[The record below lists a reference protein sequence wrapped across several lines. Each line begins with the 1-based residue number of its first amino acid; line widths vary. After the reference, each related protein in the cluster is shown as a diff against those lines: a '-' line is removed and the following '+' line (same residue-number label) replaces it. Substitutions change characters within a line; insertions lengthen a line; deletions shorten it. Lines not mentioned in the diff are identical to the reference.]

1 MKFHRELLVKTYYF
15 DLQDGVA
22 VRDQRGL
29 EFVSSG
35 AAIEHS
41 KRLAKL
47 IRDKRQPDRKD
58 LNVVVIDE
66 DGREIHREI
75 VYPATT

>member
-1 MKFHRELLVKTYYF
+1 MKTYYF

-22 VRDQRGL
+22 VRDQKGL
-29 EFVSSG
+29 ELVSGG

-58 LNVVVIDE
+58 LSIVVLDE
-66 DGREIHREI
+66 NGREIHRES
-75 VYPATT
+75 VYPAAT

>member
-1 MKFHRELLVKTYYF
+1 MKTYYF

-22 VRDQRGL
+22 VRDQKGL
-29 EFVSSG
+29 ELVSGG

-58 LNVVVIDE
+58 LSIVVLDE
-66 DGREIHREI
+66 NGREIHREA
-75 VYPATT
+75 VYPVAT

>member
-1 MKFHRELLVKTYYF
+1 MRTYYF
-15 DLQDGVA
+15 DLQDGIA
-22 VRDQRGL
+22 VRDRKGL
-29 EFVSSG
+29 AFVSGG

-58 LNVVVIDE
+58 INVVVLDE
-66 DGREIHREI
+66 DGREIHREV
-75 VYPATT
+75 VYPAAS

>member
-1 MKFHRELLVKTYYF
+1 MKTYYF

-22 VRDQRGL
+22 VRDQKGL
-29 EFVSSG
+29 ELVSGG

-58 LNVVVIDE
+58 LNIVVLDE
-66 DGREIHREI
+66 NGREIHREA
-75 VYPATT
+75 VYPAAT

>member
-1 MKFHRELLVKTYYF
+1 MKTYYF

-22 VRDQRGL
+22 VRDKKGL
-29 EFVSSG
+29 ELVSGG

-58 LNVVVIDE
+58 LNIVVLDE
-66 DGREIHREI
+66 NGREIHREA
-75 VYPATT
+75 VYPAVV